1 LTTAAEPTPASLPLP
16 GGQAGAAVKLHP
28 LLCATCKAPPA
39 WIHREEGRLAAL
51 HALGVR
57 VPRRDWLEIPIVAF
71 LVEHPGFGPLLVDTG
86 FHASVAVD
94 PKKNLGRVNAT
105 VFKDIR
111 MEQSQAVSHQ
121 LRARGIEPR
130 QVKLVVITHLHVDH
144 ASAISDF
151 PEATFLVS
159 RAEWEAASE
168 PRGDLRGYVRRQF
181 DHAFD
186 FRLVDFDSAGAE
198 SFAAFGRSF
207 DVLGDGS
214 VRIVDTPGHT
224 FGHTSVVLR
233 LRDREALIAGDAI
246 YTMRT
251 LRDSALPH
259 RVADEHL
266 FRRSLKEI
274 QRYAEA
280 TPSAVII
287 PGHDLGAWREVERV
301 IGHGS

>member
-1 LTTAAEPTPASLPLP
+1 MTTAAEPQPASLPLP
-16 GGQAGAAVKLHP
+16 GGREGATVKLRP

-39 WIHREEGRLAAL
+39 WIHREEGRLAGM
-51 HALGVR
+51 HALGIR
-57 VPRRDWLEIPIVAF
+57 VPRSEWLEIPVVAF
-71 LVEHPGFGPLLVDTG
+71 LIEHPGFGPLLVDTG

-121 LRARGIEPR
+121 LRARGIEPKD
-130 QVKLVVITHLHVDH
+130 VKLVVMTHLHVDH

-159 RAEWEAASE
+159 RAEWEAAGE
-168 PRGDLRGYVRRQF
+168 PRGDFRGYVRRQF

-186 FRLVDFDSAGAE
+186 FRLVDFDSSDAE
-198 SFAAFGRSF
+198 SFAGFGRSF

-214 VRIVDTPGHT
+214 VRIVATPGHT
-224 FGHTSVVLR
+224 PGHLSVVLR
-233 LRDREALIAGDAI
+233 LARREALIAGDAI
-246 YTMRT
+246 YSMRT
-251 LRDSALPH
+251 LRESALPH

-280 TPSAVII
+280 TPSAVIV
-287 PGHDLGAWREVERV
+287 PGHDLEAWRGLEAVY
-301 IGHGS
+301 